1 MLFMCSLDLN
11 ATQWRLIMIQRVIFI
26 SKEWSFEC
34 YSKEPNLT
42 SVKCTSIDWVLHQY
56 SYGRL
61 LLLKDSRVK
70 WLVWKERKYNLRLG
84 NVSNGDIIVEE

>member
-1 MLFMCSLDLN
+1 MLFMCSLDLK

-42 SVKCTSIDWVLHQY
+42 SVKCKALTECYINIHMAGCY
-56 SYGRL
+56 Y
-61 LLLKDSRVK
+61 
-70 WLVWKERKYNLRLG
+70 WKIAELSDLFKRKEN
-84 NVSNGDIIVEE
+84 II